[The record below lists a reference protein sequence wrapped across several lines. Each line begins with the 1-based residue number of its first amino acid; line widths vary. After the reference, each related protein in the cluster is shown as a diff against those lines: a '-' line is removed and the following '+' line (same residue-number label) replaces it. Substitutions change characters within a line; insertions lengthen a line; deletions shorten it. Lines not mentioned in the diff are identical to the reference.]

1 MRTGAKARTTKQQ
14 ARINSFNELKEN
26 LNKVQV
32 DGKVD
37 INLGQQRLGKKVLE
51 LKHASLNLDEH
62 TILKDFDLL
71 IQAGDRIG
79 ITGINGA
86 GKSSLLNVL
95 AGKLALDSG
104 DCLLY
109 TSDAADD

>member
-1 MRTGAKARTTKQQ
+1 MLDCGATLYAQ
-14 ARINSFNELKEN
+14 ELKEN

-62 TILKDFDLL
+62 TILKRL
-71 IQAGDRIG
+71 
-79 ITGINGA
+79 
-86 GKSSLLNVL
+86 
-95 AGKLALDSG
+95 
-104 DCLLY
+104 
-109 TSDAADD
+109 